1 MIYPFTCSKPKIL
14 VRNYLLAKVILVDIE
29 AGENVLVYVYKRVYS

>member
-14 VRNYLLAKVILVDIE
+14 VRNYLLAKVIDIE